1 MPNKISIMA
10 TALLASLTLT
20 ACGGSS
26 DELVSR
32 YEPLSMEDAE
42 SLRVNGYL
50 WQATIDTLNFMSL
63 ASTDASGGVI
73 LTDWYTN
80 PRAQG
85 DRSRIQVTIRDSRL
99 RADALNVAV
108 TRQLLNQTGDWINVP
123 VQQATVANLEDAILI
138 RARQLRI
145 RTVTTPED
153 E

>member
-1 MPNKISIMA
+1 MPNKFTTLA
-10 TALLASLTLT
+10 TALLACLTLT

-26 DELVSR
+26 DELVAR

-42 SLRVNGYL
+42 TLTINGYL
-50 WQATIDTLNFMSL
+50 WQASLDTLDFMSL
-63 ASTDASGGVI
+63 SSTDATGGVI

-99 RADALNVAV
+99 RADALDVAV
-108 TRQLLNQTGDWINVP
+108 TRQLLNQSGDWVNVP
-123 VQQATVANLEDAILI
+123 VQQATVANLEDAILV

-145 RTVTTPED
+145 RSVTTPAE